1 MVSLNS
7 ESIRIEEHQPVS
19 ASMQPNEE
27 GLSSAQYFSDDS
39 KSTKQRKKK
48 TVKMWSKKGRD
59 MQKNVNANSAVR
71 YN

>member
-1 MVSLNS
+1 
-7 ESIRIEEHQPVS
+7 
-19 ASMQPNEE
+19 MQPNEE